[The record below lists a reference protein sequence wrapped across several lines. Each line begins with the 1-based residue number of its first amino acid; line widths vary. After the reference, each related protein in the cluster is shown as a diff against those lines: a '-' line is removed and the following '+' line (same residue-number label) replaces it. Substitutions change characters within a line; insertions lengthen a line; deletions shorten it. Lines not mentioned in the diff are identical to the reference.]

1 MINGI
6 IKLFYS
12 EVVKTNMKK
21 MPNGEYYLK
30 DEYKEIKNLTLKIDS
45 LALNIIKLIIVMIT
59 LILAFEINTLLGIGL
74 FLIEFLYIIYK
85 RNLEQ
90 QILESIK
97 HLKDNVEMTTLDVL
111 TERGKSGINIL
122 ITLLIL
128 GLITNFNWSI
138 VISFIVVFLF
148 TIEMTTLDVLTERGK
163 SGINILI
170 TLLILGLI
178 TNFNWSIVISF
189 IVVFLFTMKDIY
201 SNIK

>member
-12 EVVKTNMKK
+12 EVVKTNIKK
-21 MPNGEYYLK
+21 MPIGEYSLK

-45 LALNIIKLIIVMIT
+45 LMLKIIKFMAGIIT
-59 LILAFEINTLLGIGL
+59 LILAFEINTILGIGL
-74 FLIEFLYIIYK
+74 FLIEILYVIYK

-90 QILESIK
+90 QILENIK
-97 HLKDNVEMTTLDVL
+97 NLKDNVEMTTLGIL
-111 TERGKSGINIL
+111 TDRGKSGINIL

-138 VISFIVVFLF
+138 VITFIVVFLF
-148 TIEMTTLDVLTERGK
+148 TI
-163 SGINILI
+163 
-170 TLLILGLI
+170 
-178 TNFNWSIVISF
+178 
-189 IVVFLFTMKDIY
+189 KDIY

>member
-59 LILAFEINTLLGIGL
+59 LILAFEINTILGIGL

-111 TERGKSGINIL
+111 TERGKSGIL

-148 TIEMTTLDVLTERGK
+148 TI
-163 SGINILI
+163 
-170 TLLILGLI
+170 
-178 TNFNWSIVISF
+178 
-189 IVVFLFTMKDIY
+189 KDIY

>member
-1 MINGI
+1 MING
-6 IKLFYS
+6 
-12 EVVKTNMKK
+12 
-21 MPNGEYYLK
+21 
-30 DEYKEIKNLTLKIDS
+30 
-45 LALNIIKLIIVMIT
+45 IIKLIIVMIT
-59 LILAFEINTLLGIGL
+59 LILAFEINTILGIGL

-148 TIEMTTLDVLTERGK
+148 TI
-163 SGINILI
+163 
-170 TLLILGLI
+170 
-178 TNFNWSIVISF
+178 
-189 IVVFLFTMKDIY
+189 KDIY

>member
-21 MPNGEYYLK
+21 MPNGEYSLK

-85 RNLEQ
+85 E
-90 QILESIK
+90 
-97 HLKDNVEMTTLDVL
+97 
-111 TERGKSGINIL
+111 GKSGINIL

-148 TIEMTTLDVLTERGK
+148 TI
-163 SGINILI
+163 
-170 TLLILGLI
+170 
-178 TNFNWSIVISF
+178 
-189 IVVFLFTMKDIY
+189 KDIY

>member
-1 MINGI
+1 MFDNNNTENYKMKNLVDISAMVTQSLNFFDIKDKI
-6 IKLFYS
+6 IEKMLEVVHPTKACVNLFYRNNYEYAYLVCS
-12 EVVKTNMKK
+12 ETLNEIPDLFDIKTSR
-21 MPNGEYYLK
+21 G
-30 DEYKEIKNLTLKIDS
+30 IKIDS

-90 QILESIK
+90 QILDSIK

-128 GLITNFNWSI
+128 GLITNFNWSK

-148 TIEMTTLDVLTERGK
+148 TI
-163 SGINILI
+163 
-170 TLLILGLI
+170 
-178 TNFNWSIVISF
+178 
-189 IVVFLFTMKDIY
+189 KDIY

>member
-21 MPNGEYYLK
+21 MPIGEYSLK

-45 LALNIIKLIIVMIT
+45 LMIKIIKFMVGIITI
-59 LILAFEINTLLGIGL
+59 ILAFEINTILGIGL
-74 FLIEFLYIIYK
+74 FLIEILYAIYK

-90 QILESIK
+90 QILDNIK
-97 HLKDNVEMTTLDVL
+97 NLKDNVEMTTLDIL
-111 TERGKSGINIL
+111 TDRGKSGINIL

-148 TIEMTTLDVLTERGK
+148 TI
-163 SGINILI
+163 
-170 TLLILGLI
+170 
-178 TNFNWSIVISF
+178 
-189 IVVFLFTMKDIY
+189 KDIY